1 MKKKSVIISVCAIAV
16 IIAFAFAIS
25 FVFSDNG
32 KTPEDNVGNSI
43 SIEGTWIVVANYTND
58 IPVFVEN
65 QFMNFNE
72 NEASMYKDNS
82 DTPFAKSVY
91 EITASNQLI
100 LSDIS
105 HEYKVAPKTDNC
117 VRLYDTATTYMLLVR
132 NSTPENKTS
141 LVTESFLQGKWNVVL
156 KGESLNNGEVLSFEN
171 NHLEYFKNSDDK
183 PFAASDLIVKDNF
196 ISIDSLGLK
205 MRCFI
210 NDENNI
216 IFVEESG
223 VVWELA
229 KCR

>member
-1 MKKKSVIISVCAIAV
+1 MKKKSVIISVGAIVV
-16 IIAFAFAIS
+16 IIAFALAIS

-32 KTPEDNVGNSI
+32 KTPEDNVENSFN
-43 SIEGTWIVVANYTND
+43 IEGTWVVVANYTND

-65 QFMNFNE
+65 QFMNFNK
-72 NEASMYKDNS
+72 NEASMYKDTS

-91 EITASNQLI
+91 EINDSNQLI

-105 HEYKVAPKTDNC
+105 REYKVAPKTDNC

-132 NSTPENKTS
+132 NSTQENKTS
-141 LVTESFLQGKWNVVL
+141 PVTESFLQGKWNVVL
-156 KGESLNNGEVLSFEN
+156 KAESLNNGEVMSFEN
-171 NHLEYFKNSDDK
+171 NHLEYFKNSGDK
-183 PFAASDLIVKDNF
+183 PFSASDFIIKDDI
-196 ISIDSLGLK
+196 ISIDSLGLN
-205 MRCFI
+205 MRCFK

-229 KCR
+229 KCS

>member
-1 MKKKSVIISVCAIAV
+1 MNKKSVIISVGAIVV
-16 IIAFAFAIS
+16 IIAFALAIS

-32 KTPEDNVGNSI
+32 KMPEDNVGNSF
-43 SIEGTWIVVANYTND
+43 SIEGMWVVVANYTND

-82 DTPFAKSVY
+82 DTPFAKSIY
-91 EITASNQLI
+91 EINASNQLI

-105 HEYKVAPKTDNC
+105 REYKVAPKTDNC
-117 VRLYDTATTYMLLVR
+117 VRFYDTATTYMLLVR

-183 PFAASDLIVKDNF
+183 PFAASDFIVKDNF
-196 ISIDSLGLK
+196 ISIDSLGLN

-223 VVWELA
+223 VVWGLA

>member
-43 SIEGTWIVVANYTND
+43 SIKGTWIVVANYTND
-58 IPVFVEN
+58 IPFFVEN

-72 NEASMYKDNS
+72 NEALMYKDNS

-105 HEYKVAPKTDNC
+105 REYKVAPKTDNC

-156 KGESLNNGEVLSFEN
+156 KGEFLNNGEVLSFEN

-183 PFAASDLIVKDNF
+183 PFAVSDFIVKDNF
-196 ISIDSLGLK
+196 ISIDSLGLN